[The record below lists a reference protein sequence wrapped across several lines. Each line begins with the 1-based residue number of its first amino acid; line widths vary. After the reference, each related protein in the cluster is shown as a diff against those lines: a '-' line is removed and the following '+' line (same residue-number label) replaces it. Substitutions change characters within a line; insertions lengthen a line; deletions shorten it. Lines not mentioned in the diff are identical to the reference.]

1 MKVVW
6 KQTRWVVAGV
16 VTTALLAG
24 AAWTRCQSSSE
35 PTWRTARIERGDVT
49 QRIQAT
55 GTLNALIQVSV
66 GTQVS
71 GVVTALYA
79 DFNSLVKKGQVLG
92 RIDPT
97 VLETQLAEAQAA
109 VDGARG
115 TFENAQAELD
125 RYRHLAAENLV
136 SASDLNTRETT
147 FRTARA
153 ALLSAQAA
161 LGKAR
166 TNLGYCTIVAPVDG
180 VVVSREVDVGQT
192 VAASLSA
199 PNLFTVAQDL
209 SRMKLQVSVDEAD
222 IGLVQVGQQ
231 ATFTVDSYPGRTFQ
245 AQVSEVQLDP
255 TVSNNVVTY
264 HVILGVANESR
275 KRTDTETGAREVAST
290 ALYLPK
296 GQPVYQGDMALFP
309 GMTASVS
316 LTVARKNAVLRV
328 PNAALRFDPDGSG
341 SEADAGQGMGHVWV
355 LEKGQPRRVEVE
367 TGLSDSRYTQVAGS
381 GLREGLTV
389 LVGEDTRKQ
398 EAMGGALLGRSTG
411 APPPPA

>member
-1 MKVVW
+1 MNKVW
-6 KQTRWVVAGV
+6 KRTRWLAAGAL
-16 VTTALLAG
+16 TMALLAG
-24 AAWTRCQSSSE
+24 AAWTRWQSTSGPS
-35 PTWRTARIERGDVT
+35 WRTALVERGDVT

-79 DFNSLVKKGQVLG
+79 DFNSLVKKGQVLA
-92 RIDPT
+92 RVDPT
-97 VLETQLAEAQAA
+97 VLETQRLEALAA
-109 VDGARG
+109 VEGARG
-115 TFENAQAELD
+115 TFENAQAELE
-125 RYRHLAAENLV
+125 RYQHLAAEHLV

-147 FRTARA
+147 FRTAKA

-166 TNLGYCTIVAPVDG
+166 TNLGYCTITAPVDG

-192 VAASLSA
+192 VAASLST
-199 PNLFTVAQDL
+199 PDLFTVAQDL

-222 IGLVQVGQQ
+222 IGQVRVGQQ

-245 AQVSEVQLDP
+245 AQVSEVQLNP
-255 TVSNNVVTY
+255 TTSNNVVTY

-275 KRTDTETGAREVAST
+275 KRTDGETGSREVAST
-290 ALYLPK
+290 ALYRPK

-316 LTVARKNAVLRV
+316 LSVARAAAVLRV
-328 PNAALRFDPDGSG
+328 PNAALRFDPGGSG
-341 SEADAGQGMGHVWV
+341 SEADLGQGKGHVWV
-355 LEKGQPRRVEVE
+355 MEAGQPRRVEVE
-367 TGLSDSRYTQVAGS
+367 TGLSDSRYTQVS
-381 GLREGLTV
+381 GTELKEGMTI

-398 EAMGGALLGRSTG
+398 EATGGALLGQSTG

>member
-1 MKVVW
+1 MNVVW
-6 KQTRWVVAGV
+6 KRMRWRVAGV
-16 VTTALLAG
+16 VTTAVLAG
-24 AAWTRCQSSSE
+24 VAWTRWQSSSG
-35 PTWRTARIERGDVT
+35 PAWRTAPIERGDVT

-79 DFNSLVKKGQVLG
+79 DFNSLVKKGQVLA

-115 TFENAQAELD
+115 TFENAQAELE
-125 RYRHLAAENLV
+125 RYRKLASENLV

-147 FRTARA
+147 FRTAKA
-153 ALLSAQAA
+153 ALLSTRAA

-192 VAASLSA
+192 VAASLST
-199 PNLFTVAQDL
+199 PDLFTVAQDL

-231 ATFTVDSYPGRTFQ
+231 AAFTVDSYPGRTFQ
-245 AQVSEVQLDP
+245 AQVSEVQLSP

-264 HVILGVANESR
+264 HVILGVANEPR
-275 KRTDTETGAREVAST
+275 KGVTGETGSREVAST
-290 ALYLPK
+290 ALYRPK
-296 GQPVYQGDMALFP
+296 GQPVYQGDLALFP

-316 LTVARKNAVLRV
+316 LTVAQKSAVLRV
-328 PNAALRFDPDGSG
+328 PNAALRFDPGGTG
-341 SEADAGQGMGHVWV
+341 SEAEPGQGKGHVWV
-355 LEKGQPRRVEVE
+355 LEQGRPRQVEVE
-367 TGLSDSRYTQVAGS
+367 AGLSDSRYTQVAGP
-381 GLREGLTV
+381 GLREGMTV
-389 LVGEDTRKQ
+389 LVGEDTQKQ
-398 EAMGGALLGRSTG
+398 ETSGGALLGRSTG

>member
-1 MKVVW
+1 MNVVW
-6 KQTRWVVAGV
+6 KRTRWLAAGA

-24 AAWTRCQSSSE
+24 AAWTRWQSSSG
-35 PTWRTARIERGDVT
+35 PSWRTAQVERGDIT

-79 DFNSLVKKGQVLG
+79 DFNSLVKKGQVLA

-97 VLETQLAEAQAA
+97 VLETQLAEARAA
-109 VDGARG
+109 VEGARG

-147 FRTARA
+147 FRTAKA

-192 VAASLSA
+192 VAASLST
-199 PNLFTVAQDL
+199 PDLFTVAQDL

-222 IGLVQVGQQ
+222 IGLVQVGQE

-245 AQVSEVQLDP
+245 AQVSEVQLSP

-264 HVILGVANESR
+264 HVILGVANEPR
-275 KRTDTETGAREVAST
+275 KGVGGETGSREVAST
-290 ALYLPK
+290 ALYRPK
-296 GQPVYQGDMALFP
+296 GQPVYQGGLALFP

-316 LTVARKNAVLRV
+316 LTVARRNAVLRV
-328 PNAALRFDPDGSG
+328 PNAALRFDPGGSG
-341 SEADAGQGMGHVWV
+341 SVTELGQGKGHIWV
-355 LEKGQPRRVEVE
+355 LEQGRPRRVEVE
-367 TGLSDSRYTQVAGS
+367 TGLSDSRYTQVAGA
-381 GLREGLTV
+381 GLKEGLTV

-398 EAMGGALLGRSTG
+398 EATGGALLGASAG

>member
-1 MKVVW
+1 MMIGW
-6 KQTRWVVAGV
+6 KRTRWLVAGV
-16 VTTALLAG
+16 MATALLAG
-24 AAWTRCQSSSE
+24 VAWTRWGSSPGSS
-35 PTWRTARIERGDVT
+35 WRTARIERGDVT

-79 DFNSLVKKGQVLG
+79 DFNSLVKKGQVLA

-115 TFENAQAELD
+115 TYENAQAELE
-125 RYRHLAAENLV
+125 RYRQLAAESLI
-136 SASDLNTRETT
+136 SASELNTRETT

-153 ALLSAQAA
+153 ALGSAQAT

-166 TNLGYCTIVAPVDG
+166 TNLGYCTIMAPVDG

-192 VAASLSA
+192 VAASLST
-199 PNLFTVAQDL
+199 PDLFTVAQDL
-209 SRMKLQVSVDEAD
+209 SRMKLQVAVDEAD

-231 ATFTVDSYPGRTFQ
+231 ATFTVDSYPGQVFQ
-245 AQVSEVQLDP
+245 AQVSEVQLSP

-264 HVILGVANESR
+264 QVILGVANESR
-275 KRTDTETGAREVAST
+275 KRTNVETGSHEVAST

-316 LTVARKNAVLRV
+316 LTVARETAVLRV
-328 PNAALRFDPDGSG
+328 PNAALRFDPGGS
-341 SEADAGQGMGHVWV
+341 SPEADPGEGEGHVWV
-355 LEKGQPRRVEVE
+355 LENGQPRRVEVKI
-367 TGLSDSRYTQVAGS
+367 GLSDSRYTQVTGT
-381 GLREGLTV
+381 GLQEGMTV

-398 EAMGGALLGRSTG
+398 EAAGGMLLGKSAG
-411 APPPPA
+411 APPPA